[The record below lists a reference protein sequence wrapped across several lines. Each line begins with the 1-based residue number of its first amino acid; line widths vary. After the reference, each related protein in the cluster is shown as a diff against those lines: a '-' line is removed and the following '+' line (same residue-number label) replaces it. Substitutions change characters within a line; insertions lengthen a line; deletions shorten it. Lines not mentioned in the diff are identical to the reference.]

1 MHPAVACPQCSPT
14 SLNHSSLVQEYAWTM
29 SVLLR
34 LLCFKDTFARVSPI
48 SVSGLGE
55 IQDGR

>member
-1 MHPAVACPQCSPT
+1 M

-29 SVLLR
+29 SVLLC
-34 LLCFKDTFARVSPI
+34 LLCFDTLARVSPI